1 MGPLHGVGA
10 RPPPPPLNVSVT
22 NPEEPC
28 PFSSE
33 HTLSS
38 NTFTFTRH
46 FISRETNRGKS
57 SDQPVFQMLSPEHS
71 VSFLGTLRWTYKEY
85 WGGVWHVDK
94 GTTTCLTLASSPVGT
109 QQAPPHTM
117 LSAEPSL
124 EPGPCSLDTPM
135 RLKVTSGARNR
146 GPASLWAGK
155 PAPHA
160 QVQCPFHEVST
171 GTEGPPGACQCV
183 PCSDH

>member
-22 NPEEPC
+22 NREEPC

-38 NTFTFTRH
+38 NTFTFTPTHYIKGDKLRKIVRSAC
-46 FISRETNRGKS
+46 FPTAQSRTLSLFPRY
-57 SDQPVFQMLSPEHS
+57 PQMDIQGIL
-71 VSFLGTLRWTYKEY
+71 
-85 WGGVWHVDK
+85 GGVWHVDK
-94 GTTTCLTLASSPVGT
+94 GTTTCLTLASSPVET
-109 QQAPPHTM
+109 QEAPPHTM

-183 PCSDH
+183 SCRDH